1 MFYNL
6 SKKQSKFFFMKCL
19 LNDEKLTFIF
29 TSSYVKCYNYGYYQ
43 PNGILSFAVMDL
55 VFKITK
61 QQKRKSI
68 ILKKRKPIIH
78 LLNYIDTLN
87 SYFNSSEFDIDFSLK
102 INCKIQLIYNLYL
115 YRSLYRRR
123 YYEDF
128 YKDSLK
134 VIERK
139 NLCIIRLEDDYASRI
154 QPKNLNLAAMLMHIL
169 EKKEIDMIDVNG
181 IIFYCVFLM

>member
-1 MFYNL
+1 
-6 SKKQSKFFFMKCL
+6 MKCL
-19 LNDEKLTFIF
+19 LSDNKLTFRF
-29 TSSYVKCYNYGYYQ
+29 GPSYVTCYDYDYSYYQ
-43 PNGILSFAVMDL
+43 NNGILSFAVMDL
-55 VFKITK
+55 AFKIIK

-87 SYFNSSEFDIDFSLK
+87 FNFNSNKFDITFSSK
-102 INCKIQLIYNLYL
+102 NKYKTQLIYNLYL
-115 YRSLYRRR
+115 YRNLYRRR

-134 VIERK
+134 VIERE
-139 NLCIIRLEDDYASRI
+139 NLCIIGLEHDYASRI
-154 QPKNLNLAAMLMHIL
+154 QPKNLNLATMLMHIL
-169 EKKEIDMIDVNG
+169 EKEEIDMIDANG

>member
-1 MFYNL
+1 
-6 SKKQSKFFFMKCL
+6 MKCL
-19 LNDEKLTFIF
+19 LNNKKLTFVF
-29 TSSYVKCYNYGYYQ
+29 TPSYVKCYNHGYTYYQ
-43 PNGILSFAVMDL
+43 HNGILSFAVIDL
-55 VFKITK
+55 AFEIIK
-61 QQKRKSI
+61 QQKRKFI

-78 LLNYIDTLN
+78 LLNYVDTLN
-87 SYFNSSEFDIDFSLK
+87 SNKFDIDFSLEIK
-102 INCKIQLIYNLYL
+102 YETQLVYYLYL
-115 YRSLYRRR
+115 HRNLYRRR

-154 QPKNLNLAAMLMHIL
+154 QPKNLNLVAMLMHIL
-169 EKKEIDMIDVNG
+169 EKKKIDMIDVNG